1 MTTKRTQKSKE
12 STDIISTGT
21 SQEKNMNEIFRM
33 VSGKEKY
40 RKVQEI
46 LKPFCRKDLSKA
58 ITQVSVAFCSMM
70 ALVISSFFLYDINP
84 WLTLLVAPLIT
95 AFLCRSFVIVHDCGH
110 QSLFQSRKI
119 NSAVGNIFG
128 IFSAIPYHMWQFI
141 HDSHHAN
148 VGNLDKR
155 DLNPDLWT
163 MTVREYESAG
173 PVKRAVYR
181 HIRSRISRLVFAPLV
196 LPALFRIPNPKQNRK
211 AMISVIGYD
220 IFYAVTL
227 YFLLQIMSPF
237 KLLVIY
243 GLPLYLFWVIASY
256 VLYAQ
261 HQFEDTYWE
270 KQENWSY
277 EEATLQGATYLTSP
291 KWFAWMSGNVGYHNI
306 HHLIAAI
313 PNYNLAKAQL
323 AIDEVIRFK
332 PISIFSIYGLLD
344 YKLWDEE
351 EKKLVPFPVKRSR

>member
-1 MTTKRTQKSKE
+1 MKEPAGMT
-12 STDIISTGT
+12 
-21 SQEKNMNEIFRM
+21 
-33 VSGKEKY
+33 SGKEKY
-40 RKVQEI
+40 RQILGI
-46 LKPFCRKDLSKA
+46 LKPFCRKDISKA
-58 ITQVSVAFCSMM
+58 ISQVAIAFVSIIG
-70 ALVISSFFLYDINP
+70 LVIINYFLYDLSP
-84 WLTLLVAPLIT
+84 WLTLGITPLIT

-110 QSLFQSRKI
+110 QSLFQSRKV
-119 NSAVGNIFG
+119 NSVIGNLFG

-163 MTVREYESAG
+163 MTVKEYNEAG
-173 PVKRAVYR
+173 VIKKAVYR
-181 HIRSRISRLVFAPLV
+181 HIRSRASRLIFAPII
-196 LPALFRIPNPKQNRK
+196 LPVLFRLPNPKQNRQ
-211 AMISVIGYD
+211 AMISVLGYD
-220 IFYAVTL
+220 IFYLVAL
-227 YFLLQIMSPF
+227 YFLMQIMSPV

-243 GLPLYLFWVIASY
+243 GLPLYLFWVVASY

-270 KQENWSY
+270 KQENWTY
-277 EEATLQGATYLTSP
+277 EEATLNGATYLTSP
-291 KWFAWMSGNVGYHNI
+291 RWFAWMTGNVGYHNI

-313 PNYNLAKAQL
+313 PNYNLAKAQE
-323 AIDEVIRFK
+323 AINGVLQFK

-351 EKKLVPFPVKRSR
+351 KKKLVPFPIKRGR